1 MLYIKSYR
9 FVSLLI
15 PSSPNVV
22 SRSQAPRSRNV
33 LRFGDFNGFVSRVL
47 RK

>member
-1 MLYIKSYR
+1 MLYIKSYS

-22 SRSQAPRSRNV
+22 SRAQAPKSRNV
-33 LRFGDFNGFVSRVL
+33 LRFDDFIGFVSRVL